1 MSNSIVAKRY
11 ASALFQIAKEQKI
24 LTAVEE
30 ELRVVREVLQYN
42 NELKVV
48 LKSSKLTIEK
58 KKEILK
64 AAFAT
69 VNVYI
74 LNTLLLLIDR
84 HRENEMVEVVNQFIH
99 LANEEMGIAEA
110 KVYSVRP
117 LTDSEREAISSVFA
131 AKIGKKSLQIE
142 NFVDSDLLGGIVL
155 RIGNRIYDGS
165 LRGKLNRLERKLLT

>member
-1 MSNSIVAKRY
+1 MTNSIVAKRY
-11 ASALFQIAKEQKI
+11 ASALFQIAKEKQI

-42 NELKVV
+42 NDIKVV
-48 LKSSKLTIEK
+48 LKSSKLTIEN

-64 AAFAT
+64 AAFAN
-69 VNVYI
+69 VNVYV

-117 LTDSEREAISSVFA
+117 LSDSEREAISNVFA
-131 AKIGKKSLQIE
+131 KKIGKKSLKIE

-165 LRGKLNRLERKLLT
+165 LKGKLNRLERKLLT

>member
-48 LKSSKLTIEK
+48 LKSSKFTIEK